1 VKVAMLGTGIMG
13 SGMTRSLQ
21 RAGLEVDVWN
31 RHPESA
37 AALEESGARVCSDA
51 ADAVREADVAVTMV
65 RDADAVLEVME
76 PLADHLPTDCV
87 WLQMSTIGQDGTA
100 RVARFAGEHGLTVL
114 DAPVL
119 GTKAPAESGKLVVVV
134 SGDRSSE
141 PRVRP
146 VLDAVGARTM
156 WVGDEPGPATALKL
170 VVNSWVASINVAT
183 AQAVALARGLGLDPH
198 LFLDAIEG
206 GASDSAFAHAK
217 GEMMIAGDYPASFA
231 VDSVAKDV
239 ALIGDAGR
247 SVGVDPR
254 LLDVL
259 LALYQE
265 AAQGGH
271 ADEDMAAVISSF
283 ESR

>member
-1 VKVAMLGTGIMG
+1 MLGTGIMG
-13 SGMTRSLQ
+13 SGMTRSLR

-37 AALEESGARVCSDA
+37 AALEESGARVCSEA
-51 ADAVREADVAVTMV
+51 ADAVREADVVVTMV

-76 PLADHLPTDCV
+76 PIADRLPAECV

-100 RVARFAGEHGLTVL
+100 RVTRFADERGLTVL

-119 GTKAPAESGKLVVVV
+119 GTKAPAENGKLIVVV
-134 SGDRSSE
+134 SGDRAAE
-141 PRVRP
+141 QRVRP

-183 AQAVALARGLGLDPH
+183 AQAVALARGFGLDPG
-198 LFLDAIEG
+198 LFLEAIEG

-217 GEMMIAGDYPASFA
+217 GQMMIAEEYPPSFA

-239 ALIGDAGR
+239 ALMRDAAGR
-247 SVGVDPR
+247 VGVDTG
-254 LLDVL
+254 LLDQL
-259 LALYQE
+259 LDLYQR
-265 AAQGGH
+265 AARSGH
-271 ADEDMAAVISSF
+271 ADDDMAAVVAAFGS
-283 ESR
+283 